1 MACSSQAVM
10 KELTRSPVFFEPQPP
25 MVPGVDLKL
34 SSTGRAFLEFKG
46 GLEIGHLSFK
56 RELVAGS
63 NGVLLG
69 QFFRLNLKLL
79 EPELCI
85 L

>member
-1 MACSSQAVM
+1 MN
-10 KELTRSPVFFEPQPP
+10 EPIRSPVFLDPHPP
-25 MVPGVDLKL
+25 MVPGVERKL